1 MKRFVFFLFA
11 LLFIGVGIEAK
22 TVPAYLDVGL
32 SEFVIND
39 CSEGVTI
46 GETMVILDLDFYIF
60 QAGYGQV
67 ATVEIGE
74 YKLLPFLANQ
84 TEGVLYYNLIA
95 EGENDNLHSGLL
107 ESQEKITNN
116 RQMRVW
122 YGFGQ
127 INRWTITEFS
137 KV

>member
-46 GETMVILDLDFYIF
+46 GETMVMLDLDFYIF
-60 QAGYGQV
+60 QAGYGQM
-67 ATVEIGE
+67 ATAEIGE

-95 EGENDNLHSGLL
+95 EGGNDNLHSGLL

-122 YGFGQ
+122 HGFGQ
-127 INRWTITEFS
+127 INRWTITEFF